1 MGNDLLIR
9 KLGQNLWL
17 SPQRCIFWENKS
29 ILIVSD
35 LHIGK
40 SAHFRK
46 SGIAVPGIIFQ
57 EDINRLDTIL
67 DHFNP
72 DTLLVTGDFFHS
84 IANQEHQL
92 FSQWRKAR
100 KDIRC
105 CMVRGNHEV
114 LSDRAYTE
122 LGIEVLGTDYA
133 VGPFYFIHEKPDI
146 VPADSFA
153 FSGHLHPGVRLS
165 GIGKQSISLHCF
177 YFTANQC
184 ILPAF
189 SRFTGKHLI
198 DPLVGD
204 EVFAISSG
212 EVNSEIFQIPCK

>member
-17 SPQRCIFWENKS
+17 SPQRCIFWEDKS

-57 EDINRLDTIL
+57 EDISRLDTIL
-67 DHFNP
+67 DHFKP

-84 IANQEHQL
+84 IANEEHQL
-92 FSQWRKAR
+92 FSQWRQAR
-100 KDIRC
+100 KDFRC
-105 CMVRGNHEV
+105 CMVRGNHEI
-114 LSDRAYTE
+114 LSDQAYTE

-133 VGPFYFIHEKPDI
+133 IGPFYFIHEKPAI

-165 GIGKQSISLHCF
+165 GIGKQSISLPCF
-177 YFTANQC
+177 YFTTNQC

-189 SRFTGKHLI
+189 SRFTGKYLVQ
-198 DPLVGD
+198 PSVGD
-204 EVFAISSG
+204 EVFAIVDDSQKICLISG
-212 EVNSEIFQIPCK
+212 H